1 MSKFIIEGGTKLK
14 GKVNIGGFKNAA
26 LAIIPSTI
34 LCKEK
39 CIIENVPM
47 IEDVKVYKDILKIIG
62 AKVEMIDE
70 TSMEIDASNVT
81 EINLANGLSKKIRA
95 SYYMWGAGLGRFK
108 HISMPLPGGCDIGE
122 RKVDYHI
129 KGLEALGATVKF
141 TEDRII
147 ISADRLIGSKI
158 YLDFAS
164 VGATINI
171 MLAAV
176 YAEGKT
182 TIENA
187 AKEPHIVDTANF
199 LNAMGA
205 DIKGAGTDVI
215 RINGVSE
222 LKGCTYGVI
231 PDQIEAG
238 TYMVAAAATKG
249 DIIIDGIIPKHL
261 EPITAKLIEMGMG
274 IEEYGDSLRVFYKKE
289 LNPVNVKTLP
299 YPGFPTDLQQPMAV
313 LLSSL
318 QGESMIEES
327 IFESRFKY
335 VDELKKMGADIEVND
350 RVAKIKGTGSLKGA
364 VVNAPD
370 LRAGAALIVAGLV
383 AEGLTEINGIYHID
397 RGYENIENKFM
408 NLGARIKRIKL
419 EE

>member
-1 MSKFIIEGGTKLK
+1 MSNFLIEGGVKLR

-26 LAIIPSTI
+26 LAIIPAAI

-39 CIIENVPM
+39 CVIENVPT
-47 IEDVKVYKDILKIIG
+47 IEDVNAFKEILTNVG
-62 AKVEMIDE
+62 AKVVMLDE
-70 TSMEIDASNVT
+70 TTMEIDSSEVK
-81 EINLANGLSKKIRA
+81 EINITQYSKNIRA
-95 SYYMWGAGLGRFK
+95 SYYMWGVGLGRFNK
-108 HISMPLPGGCDIGE
+108 VTTPFPGGCNIGA
-122 RKVDYHI
+122 RKFDYHI
-129 KGLEALGATVKF
+129 KGFEALGAKV
-141 TEDRII
+141 EVSGEQA
-147 ISADRLIGSKI
+147 ISFSAEKLVGNRI

-176 YAEGKT
+176 YAEGRT

-215 RINGVSE
+215 RINGVTE
-222 LKGCTYGVI
+222 LYGCTYSVI

-238 TYMVAAAATKG
+238 TYMLAAAATKG

-261 EPITAKLIEMGMG
+261 EPITAKLQEMGMR
-274 IEEYGDSLRVFYKKE
+274 IEEYGDSLRVFYEKE
-289 LNPVNVKTLP
+289 LEPVNIKTLP

-318 QGESMIEES
+318 YGDSIIEES
-327 IFESRFKY
+327 IFESRFNY
-335 VDELKKMGADIEVND
+335 VDELRKMGADIEVND
-350 RVAKIKGTGSLKGA
+350 RIAKIRGKGFLNGTS
-364 VVNAPD
+364 VNAPD
-370 LRAGAALIVAGLV
+370 LRAGAALIIAGLV
-383 AEGLTEINGIYHID
+383 AKGLTEINEIHHID

-408 NLGARIKRIKL
+408 NLGARIKRV
-419 EE
+419 E

>member
-1 MSKFIIEGGTKLK
+1 MSKFLIEGGTKLK

-34 LCKEK
+34 LCKGK

-47 IEDVKVYKDILKIIG
+47 IEDVKVYKEILCSIG
-62 AKVEMIDE
+62 AKVEMVDE
-70 TSMEIDASNVT
+70 TSMEIDASQIN
-81 EINLANGLSKKIRA
+81 EINLVKDLPKNIRA
-95 SYYMWGAGLGRFK
+95 SYYMWGVGLGRFK
-108 HISMPLPGGCDIGE
+108 RVSMPLPGGCDIGE
-122 RKVDYHI
+122 RKFDYHI
-129 KGLEALGATVKF
+129 KGFEALGATVELTDKSITF
-141 TEDRII
+141 
-147 ISADRLIGSKI
+147 SADKLIGNSI

-215 RINGVSE
+215 RINGVEE

-261 EPITAKLIEMGMG
+261 EPITAKLVEMGMG
-274 IEEYGDSLRVFYKKE
+274 IEEYGDSLRVFYEKD
-289 LNPVNVKTLP
+289 LVPVNIKTLP

-318 QGESMIEES
+318 NGDSMIEES

-335 VDELKKMGADIEVND
+335 VDELKKMGANIEVND
-350 RVAKIKGTGSLKGA
+350 RIAKIKGTGSLTGS
-364 VVNAPD
+364 VVNATD
-370 LRAGAALIVAGLV
+370 LRAGAALIVAGLIADGV
-383 AEGLTEINGIYHID
+383 TEINGIYHID

-408 NLGARIKRIKL
+408 NLGARIKRIK
-419 EE
+419 

>member
-39 CIIENVPM
+39 CIIENIPM
-47 IEDVKVYKDILKIIG
+47 IEDVKVYKEILISIG
-62 AKVEMIDE
+62 ARVEMIDE
-70 TSMEIDASNVT
+70 TSMEIDASNVK
-81 EINLANGLSKKIRA
+81 EINLITDLSKKIRA
-95 SYYMWGAGLGRFK
+95 SYYMWGVGLGRFK

-129 KGLEALGATVKF
+129 KGFEALGATVEF
-141 TEDRII
+141 TENRIN
-147 ISADRLIGSKI
+147 ISAEKLVGNKI

-215 RINGVSE
+215 RINGVEE

-249 DIIIDGIIPKHL
+249 DVIIDGVIPKHL

-274 IEEYGDSLRVFYKKE
+274 IEEYGDSLRVFYEKE
-289 LNPVNVKTLP
+289 LIPVNIKTLP

-313 LLSSL
+313 LLSSIN
-318 QGESMIEES
+318 GESVIEES
-327 IFESRFKY
+327 IYESRFKY
-335 VDELKKMGADIEVND
+335 VDELKKMSADIEVSD
-350 RVAKIKGTGSLKGA
+350 RLAKIKGTGTLKGS
-364 VVNAPD
+364 VVNATD
-370 LRAGAALIVAGLV
+370 LRAGAALILAGLV
-383 AEGLTEINGIYHID
+383 AEGITEINGIYHID

-408 NLGARIKRIKL
+408 NLGARIKRIK
-419 EE
+419 

>member
-1 MSKFIIEGGTKLK
+1 MSNFFLIEGGVKLR

-26 LAIIPSTI
+26 LAIIPSAI

-39 CIIENVPM
+39 CIIENVPT
-47 IEDVKVYKDILKIIG
+47 IEDVNVFKEILTGVG
-62 AKVEMIDE
+62 AKVVMLDE
-70 TSMEIDASNVT
+70 TTMEIDTSQVE
-81 EINLANGLSKKIRA
+81 EINLTDSLFKNIRA

-108 HISMPLPGGCDIGE
+108 KVITPLPGGCNIGE
-122 RKVDYHI
+122 RKFDYHI
-129 KGLEALGATVKF
+129 KGFEALGAKVDLS
-141 TEDRII
+141 EDLISF
-147 ISADRLIGSKI
+147 SADKLIGNRI

-176 YAEGKT
+176 YAEGRT

-199 LNAMGA
+199 LNSMGA

-222 LKGCTYGVI
+222 LKGCTYSVI

-238 TYMVAAAATKG
+238 TYMLAAAATKG

-261 EPITAKLIEMGMG
+261 EPITAKLEEMGMR
-274 IEEYGDSLRVFYKKE
+274 IEEYGDSLRVFYEKE
-289 LNPVNVKTLP
+289 LEPVNIKTLP

-318 QGESMIEES
+318 NGNSIIEES
-327 IFESRFKY
+327 IFESRFNY
-335 VDELKKMGADIEVND
+335 VDELIKMGADIKVND
-350 RVAKIKGTGSLKGA
+350 RIVKIKGKGSLTGA
-364 VVNAPD
+364 SVNAAD
-370 LRAGAALIVAGLV
+370 LRAGAALIIAGLV
-383 AEGLTEINGIYHID
+383 AKGVTEVHEIHHID

-408 NLGARIKRIKL
+408 NLGARIKRMI
-419 EE
+419 